1 MINTRKLTIEFVL
14 AYYRYLY
21 KWNKS
26 ASLESMIKYTDNLL
40 KQDTVDDDI
49 MGDLEATANF
59 ECIDTRDN
67 FSNGDEIM
75 SLLDFYNLAV
85 SLSRDKKINDI
96 LN

>member
-1 MINTRKLTIEFVL
+1 MSNARKLTIEFVS
-14 AYYRYLY
+14 AYYKYLY

-40 KQDTVDDDI
+40 KQDTVDDDT
-49 MGDLEATANF
+49 MSDLETAANF

-75 SLLDFYNLAV
+75 SLLDFYNLVV
-85 SLSRDKKINDI
+85 SLSRDKKITDI